1 MTLIEIFA
9 YQTAKDVG
17 IVVVRHL
24 STPTLK
30 RFCCAFEE
38 IKLSDRTAFDKYS

>member
-1 MTLIEIFA
+1 MALIERFS
-9 YQTAKDVG
+9 YQTAKYIG

-24 STPTLK
+24 STPTLT

-38 IKLSDRTAFDKYS
+38 MKLSDRTAFDIYS

>member
-9 YQTAKDVG
+9 LRAAEDVC

-30 RFCCAFEE
+30 RFCCAFKE
-38 IKLSDRTAFDKYS
+38 IKSSDRTAFDKYS

>member
-9 YQTAKDVG
+9 YQTAEDVG
-17 IVVVRHL
+17 IVVVRHM
-24 STPTLK
+24 STPTLT

-38 IKLSDRTAFDKYS
+38 MKLSDRTAFDIYS

>member
-1 MTLIEIFA
+1 MALIETFA

-38 IKLSDRTAFDKYS
+38 IKSSDRTAFDKYS